1 MEILSLLGGALSGA
15 VICGLVLAPRLKG
28 IADKV
33 RHESQAEIAV
43 LKVRLEEEKKTTLEK
58 LSLIQDAEKK
68 FTDTFQA
75 LSAQAL
81 QRNNQ
86 SFLELAKTSLEK
98 FQQGAK
104 EDLTGRQTAINELVK
119 PLKESL
125 EKVDVKIQDLE
136 KQRVSAYATL
146 TEQIKF
152 LSGTQEK
159 LQFETAN
166 LVKAL
171 RAPQVR
177 GRWGEMTLKRVAEL
191 AGMVEH
197 CDFSEQESRNVLEGR
212 IRPDMIVKLPLG
224 KQIVVDAKTPLQA
237 YLNTLEAKSDED
249 YEFQLSEHA
258 RQMQDHMKSLAH
270 KSYWEQFHP
279 APEFVVMFVP
289 GENFFSAALKKI
301 PDLIEDGVRQGV
313 ILATP
318 TTLISLLK
326 SVSYG
331 WRQER
336 LAANAEEISNLARDL
351 YDRLAVLG
359 GHFDVLGRSL
369 KKSVENYNSA
379 VGALESRVLPQA
391 RRFQELG
398 VSNKEGIKRIEVL
411 DTVPRALQ
419 APELLGEIESPLDKT
434 DLL

>member
-1 MEILSLLGGALSGA
+1 
-15 VICGLVLAPRLKG
+15 
-28 IADKV
+28 
-33 RHESQAEIAV
+33 
-43 LKVRLEEEKKTTLEK
+43 
-58 LSLIQDAEKK
+58 
-68 FTDTFQA
+68 
-75 LSAQAL
+75 
-81 QRNNQ
+81 
-86 SFLELAKTSLEK
+86 
-98 FQQGAK
+98 
-104 EDLTGRQTAINELVK
+104 
-119 PLKESL
+119 
-125 EKVDVKIQDLE
+125 
-136 KQRVSAYATL
+136 
-146 TEQIKF
+146 
-152 LSGTQEK
+152 
-159 LQFETAN
+159 
-166 LVKAL
+166 
-171 RAPQVR
+171 
-177 GRWGEMTLKRVAEL
+177 
-191 AGMVEH
+191 
-197 CDFSEQESRNVLEGR
+197 
-212 IRPDMIVKLPLG
+212 
-224 KQIVVDAKTPLQA
+224 
-237 YLNTLEAKSDED
+237 
-249 YEFQLSEHA
+249 
-258 RQMQDHMKSLAH
+258 
-270 KSYWEQFHP
+270 
-279 APEFVVMFVP
+279 MFVP

>member
-1 MEILSLLGGALSGA
+1 MEIFPILAGTLLGALL
-15 VICGLVLAPRLKG
+15 CGLVLAPRLKG
-28 IADKV
+28 IANKV
-33 RHESQAEIAV
+33 RSESLTEIAV
-43 LKVRLEEEKKTTLEK
+43 LKVRLEEEKKAALEK
-58 LSLIQDAEKK
+58 LILVQDAEKK
-68 FTDTFQA
+68 LTDTFQA

-86 SFLELAKTSLEK
+86 SFLELAKTNLEK
-98 FQQGAK
+98 FQQSAK
-104 EDLTGRQTAINELVK
+104 EDLTGRQTAIGELVK
-119 PLKESL
+119 PLKDSL
-125 EKVDVKIQDLE
+125 EKVDGKIQDLE

-159 LQFETAN
+159 LQFETSN

-191 AGMVEH
+191 SGMVEH
-197 CDFSEQESRNVLEGR
+197 CDFTEQESRDVLDGR
-212 IRPDMIVKLPLG
+212 VRPDMIVKLPLG

-289 GENFFSAALKKI
+289 GENFFSAALKKT
-301 PDLIEDGVRQGV
+301 PNLIEDGVRQGV

-326 SVSYG
+326 SVGYG

-336 LAANAEEISNLARDL
+336 LAENAEEISKLARDL
-351 YDRLAVLG
+351 YERLAVLG
-359 GHFDVLGRSL
+359 SHFDTLGRSL
-369 KKSVENYNSA
+369 KKSVESYNNA
-379 VGALESRVLPQA
+379 VGALEARVLPQA

-398 VSNKEGIKRIEVL
+398 VSGKEGIKRIEVL

-419 APELLGEIESPLDKT
+419 APELLGEIDSSIDKE